1 MVSVSGDLGGNSG
14 VVRPGTCRLLF
25 CLLLLVVVVI
35 IIALFGGG
43 VGVGGSTLDR
53 PPPVSVAQPQP
64 PSSVL
69 LRLPP
74 SSQDLRGGG
83 CFVVKPLTRSLSSQ
97 KPPPSTN
104 QPPATLMSIHEAHPG
119 RARGCF
125 VASGVLLLPPYPPS
139 LSTFFSDCHCFFFFC
154 LERSAVH
161 ASSDLGQTEPI
172 T

>member
-1 MVSVSGDLGGNSG
+1 MSY
-14 VVRPGTCRLLF
+14 LLF
-25 CLLLLVVVVI
+25 CFFFLLVVI

-74 SSQDLRGGG
+74 SSQDLRRGG
-83 CFVVKPLTRSLSSQ
+83 CFVVKPLAHSVRKNHLHPRTNPQ
-97 KPPPSTN
+97 PPSCRFMRLT
-104 QPPATLMSIHEAHPG
+104 QVG
-119 RARGCF
+119 QG
-125 VASGVLLLPPYPPS
+125 GVLLLPPYPPS